1 MENNQITLPHVRAP
15 FTAVGTFQGDA
26 DWDVEVRVGG
36 FLTREAA
43 EEYANSFRIRL
54 VEGKLFHRT
63 TTGVM
68 SGHDWR
74 EVPESNVKLYQL
86 KQSAKDRIAAAHAK
100 YAEQGMDNVA
110 AAVDSLKVFEAEGSH
125 PLVLGEDD
133 YVVVALPISQWAAE
147 PGLSGGF
154 SSLSYGVEENFPAAQ
169 QGQQILD
176 QESSTSP

>member
-1 MENNQITLPHVRAP
+1 METKQTALPHVRAP
-15 FTAVGTFQGDA
+15 FTAVGTFQGGA

-63 TTGVM
+63 TTGSM
-68 SGHDWR
+68 SGQDWR
-74 EVPESNVKLYQL
+74 EVPESNVTLYQL
-86 KQSAKDRIAAAHAK
+86 KPSAKDRIAAAHAK
-100 YAEQGMDNVA
+100 YAEQGIDNVA
-110 AAVDSLKVFEAEGSH
+110 TAVDSLKVFEAEGSH

-133 YVVVALPISQWAAE
+133 YVVVALAVNQWASE
-147 PGLSGGF
+147 LGLSGGF

-169 QGQQILD
+169 QGQQTLA
-176 QESSTSP
+176 QEA